1 MEEYECDACQDTG
14 TLYINGKW
22 QICGCRES
30 AFPKSKQ
37 PKTPSTNSNTNGD
50 GNGNLKKLKKRNRK
64 KY

>member
-1 MEEYECDACQDTG
+1 MEEYECDTCQDSG

-37 PKTPSTNSNTNGD
+37 PKTQSANSNANGD
-50 GNGNLKKLKKRNRK
+50 NSLKKLKKRNRK
-64 KY
+64 K